1 MVPRIRPLGRGANRA
16 NRIIKSNAKGKG
28 AAERFRAIRPAASG
42 QFQLQM
48 GLISETMQ
56 QTADDPGLAPA
67 AVDGFDCPWTEA
79 ISSAG
84 SATRYSDSGQ
94 KE

>member
-1 MVPRIRPLGRGANRA
+1 MVSPIGNKEGRRGRLAHREPPGTSREFPLQ
-16 NRIIKSNAKGKG
+16 K
-28 AAERFRAIRPAASG
+28 
-42 QFQLQM
+42 

-67 AVDGFDCPWTEA
+67 ADGGFDCPWTEA